1 MKAKRLFF
9 NHMTRRTLLSNN
21 TQHDGVDEQSVVSRV
36 DALLKDAIVHRAS
49 DIHLEPTRDELR
61 VRFRIDGVLVDQKS
75 FSAVLSLPII
85 ARLKILGNMNS
96 ADRRIPQDGKFRVMH
111 EGIEVD
117 IRVSTFPCL
126 YGEKMVVRILDRT
139 LQTIN
144 LDNLGFEPTML
155 DAFKRLMQ
163 RQSGFFLVTGPT
175 GSGKT
180 TTLYGALSFLH
191 SSEKNI
197 VTLEDPVEYSLDGI
211 TQAQINLAVGFTFE
225 KGMRSLVRQDPDI
238 IMVGEIRDKITARI
252 AIEAALTGHLVLS
265 TLHTT
270 DAPSAIMRL
279 MDMGIEP
286 FLINAALSGI
296 LAQRLVRK
304 LCVDCRQ
311 TRAAMPEEQRLLQ
324 SCGINND
331 VVYEARGCAACDHLG
346 YKGRVGIFE
355 LLEISPQLR
364 SLIIKNPQFDEIY
377 NQALADGMITLA
389 SDGAHKVKEG
399 IISLADYARIVV

>member
-1 MKAKRLFF
+1 LKNS
-9 NHMTRRTLLSNN
+9 NHTV
-21 TQHDGVDEQSVVSRV
+21 VDDESVVARV
-36 DALLKDAIVHRAS
+36 DALLKHAIEHRAS

-61 VRFRIDGVLVDQKS
+61 VRFRIDGILVDQQP
-75 FSAVLSLPII
+75 FSASLTASII
-85 ARLKILGNMNS
+85 ARLKILANMDS
-96 ADRRIPQDGKFRVMH
+96 AERRIPQDGKFHSMH
-111 EGIEVD
+111 AGNEVD

-126 YGEKMVVRILDRT
+126 HGEKMVVRILDRM

-180 TTLYGALSFLH
+180 TTLYATLSLLH
-191 SSEKNI
+191 NSEKNI
-197 VTLEDPVEYSLDGI
+197 VTLEDPVEYSLRGI
-211 TQAQINLAVGFTFE
+211 TQAQINLPVGFTFE
-225 KGMRSLVRQDPDI
+225 KGIRSLVRQDPDI

-286 FLINAALSGI
+286 FLINAALSGV
-296 LAQRLVRK
+296 LAQRLARK
-304 LCVDCRQ
+304 LCADCRTKRPATAQ
-311 TRAAMPEEQRLLQ
+311 EKKLLKQ
-324 SCGINND
+324 CGIDMNT
-331 VVYEARGCAACDHLG
+331 VYEASGCASCDNLG

-355 LLEISPQLR
+355 LLEISPELR
-364 SLIIKNPQFDEIY
+364 SLIINNPQFDEMY
-377 NQALADGMITLA
+377 NQAVADGMKTLVK
-389 SDGAHKVKEG
+389 DGAHKVKEG
-399 IISLADYARIVV
+399 IISLAEYARIIT

>member
-1 MKAKRLFF
+1 M
-9 NHMTRRTLLSNN
+9 
-21 TQHDGVDEQSVVSRV
+21 VDEESVVARV
-36 DALLKDAIVHRAS
+36 DALLKNAIEHRAS

-61 VRFRIDGVLVDQKS
+61 VRFRIDGILVDQQPLP
-75 FSAVLSLPII
+75 SALTASII
-85 ARLKILGNMNS
+85 ARLKILANMDS
-96 ADRRIPQDGKFRVMH
+96 AERRIPQDGKFHLMH
-111 EGIEVD
+111 ANNEVD

-126 YGEKMVVRILDRT
+126 HGEKMVVRILDRM

-144 LDNLGFEPTML
+144 LDSLGFEPVML

-180 TTLYGALSFLH
+180 TTLYATLSLLH
-191 SSEKNI
+191 NSEKNI
-197 VTLEDPVEYSLDGI
+197 VTLEDPVEYSLSGI
-211 TQAQINLAVGFTFE
+211 TQAQINLPVGFTFE
-225 KGMRSLVRQDPDI
+225 KGIRSLVRQDPDI
-238 IMVGEIRDKITARI
+238 IMVGEIRDKTTARI

-286 FLINAALSGI
+286 FLINAALSGV
-296 LAQRLVRK
+296 LAQRLARK
-304 LCVDCRQ
+304 LCVDCR
-311 TRAAMPEEQRLLQ
+311 TSRPATAEEKRLLKQ
-324 SCGINND
+324 CGIKDMNI
-331 VVYEARGCAACDHLG
+331 VYESQGCGACDNLG

-355 LLEISPQLR
+355 LLEISPELR
-364 SLIIKNPQFDEIY
+364 SLIINNPQFDEMY
-377 NQALADGMITLA
+377 SQALANGMKTLE

-399 IISLADYARIVV
+399 IISLAEYARIIA

>member
-1 MKAKRLFF
+1 M
-9 NHMTRRTLLSNN
+9 
-21 TQHDGVDEQSVVSRV
+21 VDDESVVSRV
-36 DALLKDAIVHRAS
+36 DALLKHAIEHRAS

-61 VRFRIDGVLVDQKS
+61 VRFRIDGILVDQQP
-75 FSAVLSLPII
+75 FSSSLTASII
-85 ARLKILGNMNS
+85 ARLKILANMDS
-96 ADRRIPQDGKFRVMH
+96 AERRIPQDGKFHSMH
-111 EGIEVD
+111 EGNEVD

-126 YGEKMVVRILDRT
+126 HGEKMVVRILDRM

-180 TTLYGALSFLH
+180 TTLYATLSLLH
-191 SSEKNI
+191 NSEKNI
-197 VTLEDPVEYSLDGI
+197 VTLEDPVEYSLRGI
-211 TQAQINLAVGFTFE
+211 TQAQINLPVGFTFE
-225 KGMRSLVRQDPDI
+225 KGIRSLVRQDPDI

-286 FLINAALSGI
+286 FLINAALSGV
-296 LAQRLVRK
+296 LAQRLARK
-304 LCVDCRQ
+304 LCGNCRQ
-311 TRAAMPEEQRLLQ
+311 TRPATAEEKRLLKK
-324 SCGINND
+324 SGIKDMN
-331 VVYEARGCAACDHLG
+331 VVYESPGCAACDNLG

-355 LLEISPQLR
+355 LLEISPELR
-364 SLIIKNPQFDEIY
+364 SLIIKNPQFDEMY
-377 NQALADGMITLA
+377 QQAVADGMKTLE

-399 IISLADYARIVV
+399 IISLAEYARIIA

>member
-1 MKAKRLFF
+1 M
-9 NHMTRRTLLSNN
+9 LLSKN
-21 TQHDGVDEQSVVSRV
+21 TTVHDMADEQSVVSRV
-36 DALLKDAIVHRAS
+36 DGLLSDAIEHRAS

-61 VRFRIDGVLVDQKS
+61 VRFRIDGVLVDQQS
-75 FSAVLSLPII
+75 FSAILSASIV
-85 ARLKILGNMNS
+85 ARLKILGNMDS
-96 ADRRIPQDGKFRVMH
+96 AERRIPQDGKFHVMH
-111 EGIEVD
+111 AGNEVD
-117 IRVSTFPCL
+117 VRVSTFPCL
-126 YGEKMVVRILDRT
+126 YGEKMVVRILDR
-139 LQTIN
+139 LSQTIN

-155 DAFKRLMQ
+155 EAFKRLMQ

-180 TTLYGALSFLH
+180 TTLYAALAFLH
-191 SSEKNI
+191 SKEKNI

-211 TQAQINLAVGFTFE
+211 TQAQINLAAGFSFE

-252 AIEAALTGHLVLS
+252 AIEAALTGHIVLS

-286 FLINAALSGI
+286 FLINAALSGV

-304 LCVDCRQ
+304 LCLDCRQ
-311 TRAAMPEEQRLLQ
+311 SRLATPEEQRLLQ
-324 SCGINND
+324 SYCID
-331 VVYEARGCAACDHLG
+331 TDTVYEAHGCISCDNLG
-346 YKGRVGIFE
+346 YKGRVGLFE
-355 LLEISPQLR
+355 LLEISPAFR

-377 NQALADGMITLA
+377 NQALADGMKTLV

-399 IISLADYARIVV
+399 TISLAEYARIII

>member
-1 MKAKRLFF
+1 MI
-9 NHMTRRTLLSNN
+9 
-21 TQHDGVDEQSVVSRV
+21 DEQSVVSRV
-36 DALLKDAIVHRAS
+36 EELLKDAIAHRAS
-49 DIHLEPTRDELR
+49 DIHLEPMRDELR

-75 FSAVLSLPII
+75 FSPSLMAAII

-96 ADRRIPQDGKFRVMH
+96 AERRLPQDGKFHVMH
-111 EGIEVD
+111 DGNEIDV
-117 IRVSTFPCL
+117 RVSTFPSL

-139 LQTIN
+139 LQTID
-144 LDNLGFEPTML
+144 LDSLGFEPTML
-155 DAFKRLMQ
+155 DAFKQLMQ

-180 TTLYGALSFLH
+180 TTLYAALSFLH
-191 SSEKNI
+191 NVEKNI
-197 VTLEDPVEYSLDGI
+197 VTLEDPVEYSLKGI
-211 TQAQINLAVGFTFE
+211 TQAQINVPVGFTFE

-238 IMVGEIRDKITARI
+238 IMVGEIRDKITAGI

-286 FLINAALSGI
+286 FLINAALSGV

-304 LCVDCRQ
+304 LCTDCRQ
-311 TRAAMPEEQRLLQ
+311 KRTATPQELQLLQ
-324 SCGINND
+324 SYGMEGVDTI
-331 VVYEARGCAACDHLG
+331 YEAHGCDSCDNLG

-355 LLEISPQLR
+355 LLEISPALR
-364 SLIIKNPQFDEIY
+364 ALIIQNPQFDEIY
-377 NQALADGMITLA
+377 NQAIADGMVPLIK
-389 SDGAHKVKEG
+389 DGAHKVKEG
-399 IISLADYARIVV
+399 IISLAEYARIIT

>member
-1 MKAKRLFF
+1 M
-9 NHMTRRTLLSNN
+9 SNKV
-21 TQHDGVDEQSVVSRV
+21 HEVIDEQSVVSRV
-36 DALLKDAIVHRAS
+36 DALLNDAIERRAS
-49 DIHLEPTRDELR
+49 DIHLEPTCDALR
-61 VRFRIDGVLVDQKS
+61 VRFRIDGVLVDQQS
-75 FSAVLSLPII
+75 FPVSLSASII
-85 ARLKILGNMNS
+85 ARLKILGHMDS
-96 ADRRIPQDGKFRVMH
+96 AERRLPQDGKFHVMH
-111 EGIEVD
+111 AGNEVD
-117 IRVSTFPCL
+117 VRVSTFPSL
-126 YGEKMVVRILDRT
+126 YGEKMVVRILDRA

-144 LDNLGFEPTML
+144 LDSLGVEPTML
-155 DAFKRLMQ
+155 EAFKRLMQ

-180 TTLYGALSFLH
+180 TTLYAALSFLH
-191 SSEKNI
+191 SPEKNI

-211 TQAQINLAVGFTFE
+211 TQAQINLPVGFTFE

-304 LCVDCRQ
+304 LCGDCRQ
-311 TRAAMPEEQRLLQ
+311 IRTATPQEKRLLK
-324 SCGINND
+324 SCGISGD
-331 VVYEARGCAACDHLG
+331 KVYEAQGCDSCDQLG

-355 LLEISPQLR
+355 LLEISPELR
-364 SLIIKNPQFDEIY
+364 SLIIQNPQFDEIY
-377 NQALADGMITLA
+377 NQAVADGMKTLA

-399 IISLADYARIVV
+399 IISLDEYARIII

>member
-1 MKAKRLFF
+1 MKRAHLN
-9 NHMTRRTLLSNN
+9 NHTVT
-21 TQHDGVDEQSVVSRV
+21 DEQSVVSRV
-36 DALLKDAIVHRAS
+36 DALLKDAIEHRAS
-49 DIHLEPTRDELR
+49 DIHLEPMRDELR
-61 VRFRIDGVLVDQKS
+61 VRFRIDGVLVDQQS
-75 FSAVLSLPII
+75 FPVSLSASII
-85 ARLKILGNMNS
+85 ARLKVLANMDS
-96 ADRRIPQDGKFRVMH
+96 AERRLPQDGKFHAMH
-111 EGIEVD
+111 DGNEVD

-126 YGEKMVVRILDRT
+126 HGEKMVVRILDRA

-144 LDNLGFEPTML
+144 LNNLGFEPTML

-180 TTLYGALSFLH
+180 TTLYATLSLLH
-191 SSEKNI
+191 NSEKNI
-197 VTLEDPVEYSLDGI
+197 VTLEDPVEYSLLGI
-211 TQAQINLAVGFTFE
+211 TQAQINLPVGFTFE
-225 KGMRSLVRQDPDI
+225 KGIRSLVRQDPDI

-286 FLINAALSGI
+286 FLINAALSGV
-296 LAQRLVRK
+296 LAQRLARK
-304 LCVDCRQ
+304 LCSDCRQ
-311 TRAAMPEEQRLLQ
+311 TRPATAEEKQLLKE
-324 SCGINND
+324 CGIDMD
-331 VVYEARGCAACDHLG
+331 VVYEAHGCDACDNLG
-346 YKGRVGIFE
+346 YRGRVGIFE
-355 LLEISPQLR
+355 LLEISPELR

-377 NQALADGMITLA
+377 SQALADGMKTLV

-399 IISLADYARIVV
+399 IISLAEYARIIA

>member
-1 MKAKRLFF
+1 MI
-9 NHMTRRTLLSNN
+9 N
-21 TQHDGVDEQSVVSRV
+21 EESVVSRV
-36 DALLKDAIVHRAS
+36 DALLKDAIEHRAS

-61 VRFRIDGVLVDQKS
+61 VRFRIDGILVDQQP
-75 FSAVLSLPII
+75 FSSSLTASII
-85 ARLKILGNMNS
+85 ARLKVLANMDS
-96 ADRRIPQDGKFRVMH
+96 AERRIPQDGKFHLMH
-111 EGIEVD
+111 DGNEVD

-126 YGEKMVVRILDRT
+126 HGEKMVVRILDRM

-180 TTLYGALSFLH
+180 TTLYATLSLLH
-191 SSEKNI
+191 NSEKNI
-197 VTLEDPVEYSLDGI
+197 VTLEDPVEYSLQGI
-211 TQAQINLAVGFTFE
+211 TQAQINLPVGFTFE
-225 KGMRSLVRQDPDI
+225 KGIRSLVRQDPDI

-286 FLINAALSGI
+286 FLINAALSGV
-296 LAQRLVRK
+296 LAQRLARK
-304 LCVDCRQ
+304 LCVDCRT
-311 TRAAMPEEQRLLQ
+311 TRPATSEEKSLLKQ
-324 SCGINND
+324 YGIKNMN
-331 VVYEARGCAACDHLG
+331 VVYESHGCASCDNLG
-346 YKGRVGIFE
+346 YKGRMGIFE
-355 LLEISPQLR
+355 LLEISPELR
-364 SLIIKNPQFDEIY
+364 SLISNNPQFDEIY
-377 NQALADGMITLA
+377 QQAVTDGMKTLE

-399 IISLADYARIVV
+399 IISLAEYARIIA

>member
-1 MKAKRLFF
+1 M
-9 NHMTRRTLLSNN
+9 
-21 TQHDGVDEQSVVSRV
+21 VDEESVVARV
-36 DALLKDAIVHRAS
+36 DALLKNAIEHRAS

-61 VRFRIDGVLVDQKS
+61 VRFRIDGILVDQQPLS
-75 FSAVLSLPII
+75 SALTASII
-85 ARLKILGNMNS
+85 ARLKILANMDS
-96 ADRRIPQDGKFRVMH
+96 AERRIPQDGKFHLMH
-111 EGIEVD
+111 ANNEVD

-126 YGEKMVVRILDRT
+126 HGEKMVVRILDRM

-144 LDNLGFEPTML
+144 LDSLGFEPIML

-180 TTLYGALSFLH
+180 TTLYATLSLLH
-191 SSEKNI
+191 NSEKNI
-197 VTLEDPVEYSLDGI
+197 VTLEDPVEYSLSGI
-211 TQAQINLAVGFTFE
+211 TQAQINLPVGFTFE
-225 KGMRSLVRQDPDI
+225 KGIRSLVRQDPDI
-238 IMVGEIRDKITARI
+238 IMVGEIRDKTTARI

-286 FLINAALSGI
+286 FLINAALSGV
-296 LAQRLVRK
+296 LAQRLARK
-304 LCVDCRQ
+304 LCVDCR
-311 TRAAMPEEQRLLQ
+311 TSRPATAEEKRLLKQ
-324 SCGINND
+324 CGIKDMNI
-331 VVYEARGCAACDHLG
+331 VYESQGCGACDNLG

-355 LLEISPQLR
+355 LLEISPELR
-364 SLIIKNPQFDEIY
+364 SLIINNPQFDEMY
-377 NQALADGMITLA
+377 SQALANGMKTLE

-399 IISLADYARIVV
+399 IISLAEYARIIA

>member
-1 MKAKRLFF
+1 MI
-9 NHMTRRTLLSNN
+9 
-21 TQHDGVDEQSVVSRV
+21 DEQSIVSRV
-36 DALLKDAIVHRAS
+36 DALLEDAIAHRAS
-49 DIHLEPTRDELR
+49 DIHLEPNRDELR
-61 VRFRIDGVLVDQKS
+61 VRFRIDGVLIDQKP
-75 FSAVLSLPII
+75 FSAELSASII

-96 ADRRIPQDGKFRVMH
+96 AERRLPQDGKFHVMH
-111 EGIEVD
+111 KGNEVD

-126 YGEKMVVRILDRT
+126 CGEKMVVRILDRT

-144 LDNLGFEPTML
+144 LDNLGFESTML
-155 DAFKRLMQ
+155 DTFKRLMQ

-180 TTLYGALSFLH
+180 TTLYAALSFLH
-191 SSEKNI
+191 SAEKNI
-197 VTLEDPVEYSLDGI
+197 VTLEDPVEYSLHGI
-211 TQAQINLAVGFTFE
+211 TQAQINLPVGFTFD

-270 DAPSAIMRL
+270 DAPSALMRL

-286 FLINAALSGI
+286 FLLNAALSGV

-304 LCVDCRQ
+304 LCVDCRHARKSTVQ
-311 TRAAMPEEQRLLQ
+311 EQQLLQ
-324 SCGINND
+324 SYGMDDINM
-331 VVYEARGCAACDHLG
+331 VYEAHGCNSCDHLG

-355 LLEISPQLR
+355 LLEISPTLR
-364 SLIIKNPQFDEIY
+364 SLIINNPQFDEIY
-377 NQALADGMITLA
+377 NQAISDGMKTLVT
-389 SDGAHKVKEG
+389 DGAHKVKEG
-399 IISLADYARIVV
+399 IISLDEYARILL

>member
-1 MKAKRLFF
+1 LKNS
-9 NHMTRRTLLSNN
+9 NHTV
-21 TQHDGVDEQSVVSRV
+21 VDDESVVARV
-36 DALLKDAIVHRAS
+36 DALLKNAIEHRAS
-49 DIHLEPTRDELR
+49 DIHLEPTRDDLR
-61 VRFRIDGVLVDQKS
+61 VRFRIDGILVDQQP
-75 FSAVLSLPII
+75 FSSSLTASII
-85 ARLKILGNMNS
+85 ARLKILANMDS
-96 ADRRIPQDGKFRVMH
+96 AERRIPQDGKFHLMH
-111 EGIEVD
+111 TGNEVD

-126 YGEKMVVRILDRT
+126 HGEKMVVRILDRM

-180 TTLYGALSFLH
+180 TTLYATLSLLH
-191 SSEKNI
+191 NSEKNI
-197 VTLEDPVEYSLDGI
+197 VTLEDPVEYSLRGI
-211 TQAQINLAVGFTFE
+211 TQAQINLPVGFTFE
-225 KGMRSLVRQDPDI
+225 KGIRSLVRQDPDI

-286 FLINAALSGI
+286 FLINAALSGV
-296 LAQRLVRK
+296 LAQRLARK
-304 LCVDCRQ
+304 LCGNCRT
-311 TRAAMPEEQRLLQ
+311 TRPATAQEKKLLKQ
-324 SCGINND
+324 CGLADMNT
-331 VVYEARGCAACDHLG
+331 VYEAHGCASCDNLG

-355 LLEISPQLR
+355 LLEISPELR
-364 SLIIKNPQFDEIY
+364 SLIINNPQFDEMY
-377 NQALADGMITLA
+377 NQALADGMKTLV

-399 IISLADYARIVV
+399 IISLAEYARIIA